1 MNIRFSGSLL
11 KKNNWWKALLV
22 LCSIGLLLTGVSC
35 SSDDGSDDPID
46 DEEMMESTPT
56 KGDIVVEGSPW
67 IYDFYELIEVVD
79 RGDSQ
84 LTDEDLIADI
94 DMEFSDVEIFFFASG
109 GGSETGFDGPP
120 STFNWRLGSDGEIE
134 FTDQFGNPI
143 DPPGE
148 FEVVDDNSISF
159 EFELITVDQDIDFE
173 VVHRGKAFLKP
184 SDN

>member
-1 MNIRFSGSLL
+1 M
-11 KKNNWWKALLV
+11 
-22 LCSIGLLLTGVSC
+22 
-35 SSDDGSDDPID
+35 
-46 DEEMMESTPT
+46 
-56 KGDIVVEGSPW
+56 
-67 IYDFYELIEVVD
+67 IEVVD

-148 FEVVDDNSISF
+148 FEVVDDNTISF

-173 VVHRGKAFLKP
+173 VIHRGKAFLKP
-184 SDN
+184 SGD